1 MRGGIPIQGD
11 HPRGSML
18 FRRPGKEPLSGGH
31 ITPFAQEKVDGST
44 LPIDGAIEVDP
55 LATNL
60 NISLVYAPG
69 IADRPRIT
77 APALLKFRDIPL
89 HPPQNGR
96 MGQGDAAL
104 GHHLDEIA
112 GAELKRQIPPH
123 AQDDDFLVKVPPFE
137 EILCR
142 GRFRHPSRYRQTPR
156 VSTVCTRTLR
166 DTPGSLPGDN
176 VVLLGSD
183 SIDVAPNTA
192 QIEFFSVQ
200 LDLARHNQVVLH
212 VSVTEVP
219 AVCGACHAHA
229 VAVPV

>member
-104 GHHLDEIA
+104 GHHVDEIA
-112 GAELKRQIPPH
+112 GAELKRQIPPD
-123 AQDDDFLVKVPPFE
+123 AQDDDFLVKVPRFVPSSQPLSQDTERFNSLHQNRPQKDRVALPSTT
-137 EILCR
+137 ISAAN
-142 GRFRHPSRYRQTPR
+142 GRAIPKHGHCEFRPPASSKPARPR
-156 VSTVCTRTLR
+156 K
-166 DTPGSLPGDN
+166 
-176 VVLLGSD
+176 
-183 SIDVAPNTA
+183 
-192 QIEFFSVQ
+192 
-200 LDLARHNQVVLH
+200 
-212 VSVTEVP
+212 
-219 AVCGACHAHA
+219 
-229 VAVPV
+229 

>member
-77 APALLKFRDIPL
+77 VPALLKFRDIPL

-142 GRFRHPSRYRQTPR
+142 GRFRHPSRYRKTPS
-156 VSTVCTRTLR
+156 VSRVCTRTVFCSFLALLLK
-166 DTPGSLPGDN
+166 PSWSGSVATLESNAVGCDN
-176 VVLLGSD
+176 
-183 SIDVAPNTA
+183 
-192 QIEFFSVQ
+192 
-200 LDLARHNQVVLH
+200 
-212 VSVTEVP
+212 
-219 AVCGACHAHA
+219 
-229 VAVPV
+229 